1 MLSKLE
7 TIGSSAWYWLALV
20 VLGLFMETVAL
31 TYQHVLEYMPCVLYI
46 HVRIW
51 VLGFI
56 LLALLALFVRR
67 SRPLLII
74 VHVLNTLIMVGL
86 LERSWMLFGT
96 ERGIVDGSC
105 GMDSGFPDWFALDVW
120 FPGLFKVWEPCGYT
134 PELLLTGRTDAVVLT
149 LPGALVGG
157 AGGQLLGAVVAAGAV
172 VTGDV
177 PARSVVAGVPAR
189 VVKTISGDEPQPEI
203 PVYV

>member
-31 TYQHVLEYMPCVLYI
+31 TYQHVLEYMPCVLCI

-67 SRPLLII
+67 SRPLLIM
-74 VHVLNTLIMVGL
+74 VHVLNLSLIHIS
-86 LERSWMLFGT
+86 EPTRRACRSRMP
-96 ERGIVDGSC
+96 S
-105 GMDSGFPDWFALDVW
+105 SA
-120 FPGLFKVWEPCGYT
+120 
-134 PELLLTGRTDAVVLT
+134 
-149 LPGALVGG
+149 
-157 AGGQLLGAVVAAGAV
+157 
-172 VTGDV
+172 
-177 PARSVVAGVPAR
+177 
-189 VVKTISGDEPQPEI
+189 
-203 PVYV
+203 